1 MNLFQQDFI
10 AFNNDQQL
18 AYEIH
23 NGDEKTSL
31 KLDNNKNTYYQ
42 TKNKNSENNFINHLN
57 NAQESSSISK
67 IKNFFIDFSF

>member
-42 TKNKNSENNFINHLN
+42 TNKNSENNFINHLN

-67 IKNFFIDFSF
+67 IKKFFIDFSF

>member
-18 AYEIH
+18 VYEIH

-42 TKNKNSENNFINHLN
+42 TNQNSENNFINHSN

-67 IKNFFIDFSF
+67 IKKFFIDFSF